1 MKLTLLAAADL
12 NWGIG
17 IDGHLP
23 WHVPEDLARFRE
35 RTMGKCVVMGRRTFQ
50 GLPGPLPGRDVMV
63 LSRTPT
69 SEREYDLDRLLVF
82 LSRHEDEVIVA
93 GGADVYRALLP
104 FCTSAEITRIRGVYL
119 CDTRLV
125 DLSLHGWEIS
135 STKQLCGAAFVETW
149 RPPHDE

>member
-1 MKLTLLAAADL
+1 MKLTLLAAADH

-35 RTMGKCVVMGRRTFQ
+35 RTMGKCVIMGRRTFQ
-50 GLPGPLPGRDVMV
+50 GLPKPLAGREVMV

-69 SEREYDLDRLLVF
+69 NDREFDLDRLLAF
-82 LSRHEDEVIVA
+82 LNQHEAEAIVA
-93 GGADVYRALLP
+93 GGAEVYRTLLP
-104 FCTSAEITRIRGVYL
+104 YCTSAEITRIRGVYRR
-119 CDTRLV
+119 DTRLV
-125 DLSLHGWEIS
+125 DLSLHDWEIT